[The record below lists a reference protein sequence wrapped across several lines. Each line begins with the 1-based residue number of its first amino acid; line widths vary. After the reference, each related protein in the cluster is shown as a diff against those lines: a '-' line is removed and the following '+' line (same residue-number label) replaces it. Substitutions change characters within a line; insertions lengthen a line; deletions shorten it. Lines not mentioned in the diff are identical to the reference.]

1 MVTLFIIVS
10 LIIAFLVFLMFMIL
24 KKTVRIVNSQTKSYF
39 VNKLQGYDE
48 IIAEKENK
56 LQEID
61 ELIKDREKGIK
72 EDNNK
77 ELSKGGYAFDPN
89 VIDLLNETKY
99 QDKNVL
105 EINKLIDE
113 NFVVNYQEL
122 IRDFLSL
129 SEENTDYE
137 FCLNLR
143 NKFDSDTIYKLKSMM
158 SEDREVEIKK
168 MLTNKEY
175 KVYEAF
181 KLIVMENTIE
191 NFIDYLDQLV
201 DLNNPEI
208 TILVGSKSE
217 NYDHLSEN
225 IKTVFNDKIY
235 RGIKIIYRNK
245 VYDFSLSERN
255 V

>member
-113 NFVVNYQEL
+113 NFVVNYEEL

-137 FCLNLR
+137 FCLYLR
-143 NKFDSDTIYKLKSMM
+143 KL
-158 SEDREVEIKK
+158 
-168 MLTNKEY
+168 
-175 KVYEAF
+175 
-181 KLIVMENTIE
+181 
-191 NFIDYLDQLV
+191 
-201 DLNNPEI
+201 
-208 TILVGSKSE
+208 
-217 NYDHLSEN
+217 
-225 IKTVFNDKIY
+225 
-235 RGIKIIYRNK
+235 
-245 VYDFSLSERN
+245 
-255 V
+255 

>member
-24 KKTVRIVNSQTKSYF
+24 KKTVGIVNTQTKSYF
-39 VNKLQGYDE
+39 VNKLQGYDDL
-48 IIAEKENK
+48 IRDKENK

-61 ELIKDREKGIK
+61 DLIKDKEKGIK
-72 EDNNK
+72 EDNNNK
-77 ELSKGGYAFDPN
+77 ELSKSYAFDTN
-89 VIDLLNETKY
+89 VIDLLNSTKY

-105 EINKLIDE
+105 ELNKIIDE
-113 NFVVNYQEL
+113 NFVVNYEEL
-122 IRDFLSL
+122 VRDFLSL
-129 SEENTDYE
+129 CDEDTNYD

-143 NKFDSDTIYKLKSMM
+143 GKFDSDTIYKIKSMM
-158 SEDREVEIKK
+158 DSDKEDFIKK
-168 MLTNKEY
+168 MLNDKEY

-181 KLIVMENTIE
+181 KLIVSDHSIE

-201 DLNNPEI
+201 DLNNPKI
-208 TILVGSKSE
+208 TILTGNKSE
-217 NYDHLSEN
+217 NYDHLSEY
-225 IKTVFNDKIY
+225 IETKFNDKIY

>member
-1 MVTLFIIVS
+1 MVTLFIVVS

-24 KKTVRIVNSQTKSYF
+24 KKTVGIVNTQTKSYF
-39 VNKLQGYDE
+39 VNKLQGYDDL
-48 IIAEKENK
+48 IHDKENK

-61 ELIKDREKGIK
+61 DLIKDKEKGIK
-72 EDNNK
+72 EDNNNK
-77 ELSKGGYAFDPN
+77 ELSKSYAFDTN
-89 VIDLLNETKY
+89 VIDLLNSTKY

-105 EINKLIDE
+105 EINKIIDE
-113 NFVVNYQEL
+113 NFVVNYEEL
-122 IRDFLSL
+122 VKDFLSL
-129 SEENTDYE
+129 CDEDTNYD

-143 NKFDSDTIYKLKSMM
+143 GKFDSDTIYKIKSMM
-158 SEDREVEIKK
+158 DDDKEDMIKK
-168 MLTNKEY
+168 MLSEKEY

-181 KLIVMENTIE
+181 KLIVSDHSIE

-201 DLNNPEI
+201 DLNNPKI
-208 TILVGSKSE
+208 TILTGNKSE
-217 NYDHLSEN
+217 NYDHLSEY
-225 IKTVFNDKIY
+225 IETRFNDKIY

>member
-113 NFVVNYQEL
+113 NFVVNYEEL

-158 SEDREVEIKK
+158 SDEREAEIKK

>member
-24 KKTVRIVNSQTKSYF
+24 KKTVGIVNTQTKSYF
-39 VNKLQGYDE
+39 VNKLQGYDDL
-48 IIAEKENK
+48 ITEKENK

-61 ELIKDREKGIK
+61 DLIKDKEKGIK
-72 EDNNK
+72 EDNNNK
-77 ELSKGGYAFDPN
+77 ELSKSYAFDTN
-89 VIDLLNETKY
+89 VIDLLNSTKY

-105 EINKLIDE
+105 EINKIIDE
-113 NFVVNYQEL
+113 NFVVNYEEL
-122 IRDFLSL
+122 VKDFLSL
-129 SEENTDYE
+129 CDEDTNYD

-143 NKFDSDTIYKLKSMM
+143 GKFDSDTIYKIKSMM
-158 SEDREVEIKK
+158 DDDKEDMIKK
-168 MLTNKEY
+168 MLSEKEY

-181 KLIVMENTIE
+181 KLIVSDHSIE

-201 DLNNPEI
+201 DLNNPKI
-208 TILVGSKSE
+208 TILTGNKSE
-217 NYDHLSEN
+217 NYDHLSEY
-225 IKTVFNDKIY
+225 IETKFNDKIY

>member
-10 LIIAFLVFLMFMIL
+10 LIIAFLVFLMFIIL
-24 KKTVRIVNSQTKSYF
+24 RKTVRIVNSQTKSYF

-61 ELIKDREKGIK
+61 ELIKNREKGIK

-77 ELSKGGYAFDPN
+77 ELSKGGYVFDKN

-113 NFVVNYQEL
+113 KFVVNYEEL
-122 IRDFLSL
+122 IKDFLSL
-129 SEENTDYE
+129 SDENTDYE

-143 NKFDSDTIYKLKSMM
+143 GKFDSDTIYRLKSMM
-158 SEDREVEIKK
+158 IDDREIEIKK

-181 KLIVMENTIE
+181 KLIVMDNSIE

-201 DLNNPEI
+201 DLNNPRI

-225 IKTVFNDKIY
+225 IKTIFNDKIY
-235 RGIKIIYRNK
+235 RGIKIIYKNR

>member
-1 MVTLFIIVS
+1 MLTLFIIVS

-24 KKTVRIVNSQTKSYF
+24 KKTVGIVNTQTKSYF
-39 VNKLQGYDE
+39 VNKLQGYDDL
-48 IIAEKENK
+48 IRDKENK

-61 ELIKDREKGIK
+61 DLIKDKEKGIK
-72 EDNNK
+72 EDNNNK
-77 ELSKGGYAFDPN
+77 ELSKSYAFDTN
-89 VIDLLNETKY
+89 VIDLLNSTKY

-105 EINKLIDE
+105 ELNKIIDE
-113 NFVVNYQEL
+113 NFVVNYEEL
-122 IRDFLSL
+122 VRDFLSL
-129 SEENTDYE
+129 CDEDTNYD

-143 NKFDSDTIYKLKSMM
+143 GKFDSDTIYKIKSMM
-158 SEDREVEIKK
+158 DSDKEDFIKK
-168 MLTNKEY
+168 MLNDKEY

-181 KLIVMENTIE
+181 KLIVSDHSIE

-201 DLNNPEI
+201 DLNNPKI
-208 TILVGSKSE
+208 TILTGNKSE
-217 NYDHLSEN
+217 NYDHLSEY
-225 IKTVFNDKIY
+225 IETKFNDKIY